1 MTPSDLRELIDYN
14 YWARDRIF
22 EAVSA
27 LTPEQYARAMRNSFS
42 SIRET
47 LVHVYSAEW
56 VWLSRWQGV
65 SPTAP
70 LSADQWPDLP
80 SLVTSW
86 SELEAKIRAVAGGVD
101 EAGVA
106 RVIEYKLLSGQP
118 GKAPFGSMVQHVVN
132 HGTYHRGQ
140 ITTMLRQ
147 MEATPPQSTDFITFV
162 RERLPSAV

>member
-1 MTPSDLRELIDYN
+1 VTPADLRELVEYN

-27 LTPEQYARAMRNSFS
+27 LAPEQYARAMGNSFS

-70 LSADQWPDLP
+70 LAADQWPDLT

-86 SELEAKIRAVAGGVD
+86 TALEAKIRTVVGGVD
-101 EAGVA
+101 DAGVA

-118 GKAPFGSMVQHVVN
+118 GKSPFGSMVQHVVN

-140 ITTMLRQ
+140 MTTMLRQ
-147 MEATPPQSTDFITFV
+147 MGSAPPKSTDFITFV
-162 RERLPSAV
+162 RERLGLA

>member
-1 MTPSDLRELIDYN
+1 MTPSDLRELVDYN

-27 LTPEQYARAMRNSFS
+27 LTPEQYSRAMGNSFS

-65 SPTAP
+65 SPTAG
-70 LSADQWPDLP
+70 LSPDQWPDLP

-86 SELEAKIRAVAGGVD
+86 TELEGKIRGVVGGVTD
-101 EAGVA
+101 AGVST
-106 RVIEYKLLSGQP
+106 VIDYKLLSGQP
-118 GKAPFGSMVQHVVN
+118 GKSPFGSMVQHVVN

-147 MEATPPQSTDFITFV
+147 MGAAPPKSTDFITFV
-162 RERLPSAV
+162 RERLGLA

>member
-1 MTPSDLRELIDYN
+1 MTPSDLRELVDYN

-22 EAVSA
+22 VAVA
-27 LTPEQYARAMRNSFS
+27 VLTPEQYTRAMGNSFS

-65 SPTAP
+65 SPTSP

-86 SELEAKIRAVAGGVD
+86 SELEAKIRSVVGGVS
-101 EAGVA
+101 EAGVGE
-106 RVIEYKLLSGQP
+106 VIEYKLLSGQP
-118 GKAPFGSMVQHVVN
+118 GKSPFGSMVQHVVN

-147 MEATPPQSTDFITFV
+147 MGAAPPKSTDLITFV
-162 RERLPSAV
+162 RERLAA

>member
-1 MTPSDLRELIDYN
+1 MTPADLRELVEYN

-27 LTPEQYARAMRNSFS
+27 LAPEQYARAMGNSFS

-70 LSADQWPDLP
+70 LAADQWPDLT

-86 SELEAKIRAVAGGVD
+86 TALEAKIR
-101 EAGVA
+101 EALGLRIPA
-106 RVIEYKLLSGQP
+106 
-118 GKAPFGSMVQHVVN
+118 
-132 HGTYHRGQ
+132 Q
-140 ITTMLRQ
+140 IK
-147 MEATPPQSTDFITFV
+147 
-162 RERLPSAV
+162 

>member
-1 MTPSDLRELIDYN
+1 MTPSDLRELVDYN

-27 LTPEQYARAMRNSFS
+27 LAAEQYSRAMGNSFS
-42 SIRET
+42 SVRET

-65 SPTAP
+65 SPTAG
-70 LSADQWPDLP
+70 LSPDQWPDLP

-86 SELEAKIRAVAGGVD
+86 TELEGRIRWVVGGVTD
-101 EAGVA
+101 AGVGK
-106 RVIEYKLLSGQP
+106 VIEYKLLSGQP
-118 GKAPFGSMVQHVVN
+118 GKSPFGSMVQHVVT

-147 MEATPPQSTDFITFV
+147 MGAPPPKSTDFITFV
-162 RERLPSAV
+162 RERLT

>member
-1 MTPSDLRELIDYN
+1 VTPADLRELVDYS

-27 LTPEQYARAMRNSFS
+27 LTTEQYTRAMGNSFS
-42 SIRET
+42 SVRET

-70 LSADQWPDLP
+70 LSAEQWPDLP

-86 SELEAKIRAVAGGVD
+86 RELEVKVRAIVSGVTD
-101 EAGVA
+101 AGVA
-106 RVIEYKLLSGQP
+106 KVIEYKLLSGQP
-118 GKAPFGSMVQHVVN
+118 GKSPFGSMVQHVVN

-140 ITTMLRQ
+140 VTTMLRQ
-147 MEATPPQSTDFITFV
+147 MGVAPPKSTDFITFV
-162 RERLPSAV
+162 RERMA

>member
-1 MTPSDLRELIDYN
+1 MTPADLRELVDYN

-27 LTPEQYARAMRNSFS
+27 LTSEQYSRAMGNSFS
-42 SIRET
+42 SVRET

-56 VWLSRWQGV
+56 IWLSRWQGV
-65 SPTAP
+65 SPAAG
-70 LSADQWPDLP
+70 LSPDQWPDVP
-80 SLVTSW
+80 SLAASW
-86 SELEAKIRAVAGGVD
+86 AEVEVKIRGVVEGVT
-101 EAGVA
+101 EAGIA

-118 GKAPFGSMVQHVVN
+118 GKSPFGSMVQHVVN

-147 MEATPPQSTDFITFV
+147 MGAAPPKSTDFIAFV
-162 RERLPSAV
+162 RERLA